1 MPTKHVLIS
10 GGAGGL
16 GSSSA
21 RHLAGKGWHVFASD
35 LPGAALDSIGREK
48 GITSL
53 PLDVTDSESIERAA
67 AVVRDQSGGLDGVV
81 NFAGILALG
90 SMAEIAVEDFE
101 RVIDINLLGTFRVN
115 RAFVPMLFE
124 RKGRIVNISS
134 ETGWETAAPF
144 NGAYAISKHAI
155 EAYNDTLRRELM
167 FLGIDVVKIQPGP
180 FKTDMVHG
188 IGAAFD
194 RAASSSAYFGS
205 MLTAVKDLAIQEQ
218 DKARDPKIIADV
230 VHRALTAK
238 KPKIAYSVHPDP
250 ARAVLSYLPDR
261 LVDMILKRVL
271 ARVSRNAGKAKGS
284 SGP

>member
-1 MPTKHVLIS
+1 MPTKHVFIT

-16 GSSSA
+16 GGSSA
-21 RHLAGKGWHVFASD
+21 RHLAAKGWQVFAAD
-35 LPGAALDSIGREK
+35 LPGAALDAIGCEK
-48 GITSL
+48 GISSV

-67 AVVRDQSGGLDGVV
+67 AVVRDHSGGLDGVV
-81 NFAGILALG
+81 NFAGVLALG
-90 SMAEIAVEDFE
+90 SMAEIPVEDFE
-101 RVIDINLLGTFRVN
+101 RVLDINLLGTFRVN
-115 RAFVPMLFE
+115 RAFVPMLLE

-180 FKTDMVHG
+180 FKTDMVHS

-194 RAASSSAYFGS
+194 RAASSSAYFRS
-205 MLTAVKDLAIQEQ
+205 MLATVKTLAIQEQ
-218 DKARDPKIIADV
+218 DKARDPKIIAGV
-230 VHRALTAK
+230 VHEALTAN

-250 ARAVLSYLPDR
+250 ARTVLSYLPDR
-261 LVDMILKRVL
+261 LVDTLLKRVL
-271 ARVSRNAGKAKGS
+271 SRLSRKAGNTEGS
-284 SGP
+284 SKP